1 MADQNQNT
9 QQPNQQPNQLTTQ
22 PSERAIKDQIALIR
36 HIDDLIKLRNDPH
49 VTPEKLPAVKT
60 LLLKEINEWINR
72 HLITKLDDQG
82 QIELEKL
89 LNSNESDEELDKFFS
104 QKIPNLQSEIASV
117 LFNFRTAYLYPVRER
132 IAAEAKAKTAQN
144 QTTQNNESSQN
155 DFSDVGPPAPIVN
168 KSN

>member
-1 MADQNQNT
+1 MTDQNT
-9 QQPNQQPNQLTTQ
+9 NQSNQ

-36 HIDDLIKLRNDPH
+36 YIDDLIKLRDDPH
-49 VTPEKLPAVKT
+49 VTSGKLPAVKT

-89 LNSNESDEELDKFFS
+89 LNDKVSDEELDKFFL

-117 LFNFRTAYLYPVRER
+117 LFNFRTAYLYPVRDR
-132 IAAEAKAKTAQN
+132 IAQEAKAKAEQA
-144 QTTQNNESSQN
+144 
-155 DFSDVGPPAPIVN
+155 DVGAPAPIIGNKVN
-168 KSN
+168 